1 MIVNSN
7 KGKDKIRYIIYG
19 AGGIGSVIGGFLFQ
33 SGARVILK
41 GRPNH
46 ISAIKK
52 NGLLLVTSSGRYKL
66 NIPAAD
72 KAEDLRPFR
81 SDDVVL
87 LTAKSQHTPLCL
99 SELRSAGAPID
110 LPICCMQNS
119 IWNESYASR
128 VFDNIYGAMI
138 VVPGFYLDPGE
149 VIHNFSGDRGYIDIG
164 RYPSGTDD
172 VCRQISRDLCR
183 AGFIARTHKRV
194 MKSKSGK
201 CLHNLGNAY
210 SVIKSSK
217 KQEEEFLSIIRE
229 EAQIVWK
236 AAGIEFEGLKDF
248 QKRIKSSAKWERW
261 EAPEQKDM
269 DWGGSGWQTLAR
281 QAGSS
286 ESPRLNGDVADLARG
301 LNIST
306 PANRALC
313 EISTDAAIQ
322 RKTPHSIPYKDLK
335 KLYERYAGQGKAG

>member
-1 MIVNSN
+1 
-7 KGKDKIRYIIYG
+7 
-19 AGGIGSVIGGFLFQ
+19 
-33 SGARVILK
+33 
-41 GRPNH
+41 
-46 ISAIKK
+46 
-52 NGLLLVTSSGRYKL
+52 
-66 NIPAAD
+66 
-72 KAEDLRPFR
+72 
-81 SDDVVL
+81 VL

-128 VFDNIYGAMI
+128 VFDKIYGAMI

-164 RYPSGTDD
+164 RYPSGIDD
-172 VCRQISRDLCR
+172 ICGKISHALCQ
-183 AGFIARTHKRV
+183 AGFIAKTHKSIMR
-194 MKSKSGK
+194 SKAGK

-217 KQEEEFLSIIRE
+217 KQEEEFLSIIRD

-236 AAGIEFEGLKDF
+236 AAGIGFEELKDF
-248 QKRIKSSAKWERW
+248 QKRIKRASKWERW
-261 EAPEQKDM
+261 EAPEQRGT

-281 QAGSS
+281 KAGSS
-286 ESPRLNGDVADLARG
+286 ETPRLNGDVADLGRD
-301 LNIST
+301 LNIGT

-313 EISTDAAIQ
+313 EISTEAAL
-322 RKTPHSIPYKDLK
+322 KGKPPHSIPFTDLE
-335 KLYERYAGQGKAG
+335 KLYERYAGQKKNTGLQRSC

>member
-1 MIVNSN
+1 VIVNSN
-7 KGKDKIRYIIYG
+7 KRKEKTRYIIYG

-33 SGARVILK
+33 SGTRVILK
-41 GRPNH
+41 GRTSH
-46 ISAIKK
+46 ISAIKE
-52 NGLLLVTSSGRYKL
+52 NGLLLITSSGRYDL
-66 NIPAAD
+66 NIPVTD

-87 LTAKSQHTPLCL
+87 LTAKSQHTPICL
-99 SELRSAGAPID
+99 SELRAAGAPKD

-172 VCRQISRDLCR
+172 VCRKITGDLCR

-217 KQEEEFLSIIRE
+217 KQEEEFLSIIRD
-229 EAQIVWK
+229 EARIVWK

-281 QAGSS
+281 KAGSS
-286 ESPRLNGDVADLARG
+286 ESPRLNGDVADLGRD
-301 LNIST
+301 LNIIT
-306 PANRALC
+306 PANRAIC

-322 RKTPHSIPYKDLK
+322 RKAPHSVPSTDLE